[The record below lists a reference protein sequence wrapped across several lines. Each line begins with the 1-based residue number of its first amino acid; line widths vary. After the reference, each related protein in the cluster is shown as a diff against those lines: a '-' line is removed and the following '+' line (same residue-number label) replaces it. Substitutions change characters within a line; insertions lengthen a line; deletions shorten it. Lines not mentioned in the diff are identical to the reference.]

1 VIPLYSGFCAGQ
13 PPIFDAHAVLTIS
26 FSHHRVTIP
35 PSGWSTA
42 AHRQGVKM
50 LGTLYVCVLT
60 IHPADQLYLLE
71 YLKALAKKIV
81 CGSWWD
87 SFLNPKLDQHCPLR
101 LRYPCLRITH
111 VSWRISL
118 SNVDLMDICLT
129 LNVRCKVVLS
139 RLEHWPGGLRY
150 YNPSLKLKSA
160 HTRKLYGSIIFL

>member
-1 VIPLYSGFCAGQ
+1 MPGNPQFLCSYS
-13 PPIFDAHAVLTIS
+13 LTIS

-35 PSGWSTA
+35 PSGWNTA

-50 LGTLYVCVLT
+50 LGTLCVYILT
-60 IHPADQLYLLE
+60 IHPADQLYVIE

-87 SFLNPKLDQHCPLR
+87 NFPNPRPDRHCPLR
-101 LRYPCLRITH
+101 LRYPYLPITH

-129 LNVRCKVVLS
+129 LNVHCKVVLS

-160 HTRKLYGSIIFL
+160 HMRKLYGTVIVL